1 MPARPLRARIGHL
14 PSMPPPRFELL
25 RAQPADQEIDTSHL
39 AAGAPGTFTNATG
52 TDFCAN
58 CEAGTYQSSKAGTAC
73 VDCPA
78 GSACEAGS
86 SAPIAC
92 PAGTWSSTP
101 RLGTS
106 DGCIT
111 CPVGAYCPAGAVLP
125 LLCQA
130 GTHGGGQT
138 GLSDPLC
145 AGSCP
150 SDQIDGVSR
159 PRVTMANGT
168 VDITGCQCRDGLF
181 LRGCT
186 ACELGNLTGNECVR
200 CPDNTQCQAAGVTLE
215 RLPIK
220 RGYWRATAAS
230 LEVRLCNLEEACVGG
245 TPPAVVNETI
255 WAEHQCAVGYRV
267 AANDATRTNLPP
279 LWPPLAALCP
289 AALRQLRRELLR
301 RRNRSLPEMRR
312 QRVGIVGSDR
322 HRSRCGRRALR
333 LSAVARRRRR
343 LERQEGG
350 RAASLEAGARCG
362 VPDDKGEQA
371 QHQV

>member
-14 PSMPPPRFELL
+14 PSMSPPRFELL

-150 SDQIDGVSR
+150 SDQIDGVR
-159 PRVTMANGT
+159 PPPVTTANGPVAT
-168 VDITGCQCRDGLF
+168 TARHCRHRLYP
-181 LRGCT
+181 RRRP
-186 ACELGNLTGNECVR
+186 ACDPAHLTGPACVR
-200 CPDNTQCQAAGVTLE
+200 CPDHTQCPAAAVTLE
-215 RLPIK
+215 LLWDFECDGIAELANLTFTAEWAAGSAQPGGGDALLKLWELPSL
-220 RGYWRATAAS
+220 RPAAAQLPRDRMHS
-230 LEVRLCNLEEACVGG
+230 G
-245 TPPAVVNETI
+245 AVY
-255 WAEHQCAVGYRV
+255 A
-267 AANDATRTNLPP
+267 
-279 LWPPLAALCP
+279 AALC
-289 AALRQLRRELLR
+289 AGDKLAT
-301 RRNRSLPEMRR
+301 
-312 QRVGIVGSDR
+312 
-322 HRSRCGRRALR
+322 
-333 LSAVARRRRR
+333 
-343 LERQEGG
+343 
-350 RAASLEAGARCG
+350 ASQDAI
-362 VPDDKGEQA
+362 
-371 QHQV
+371 

>member
-1 MPARPLRARIGHL
+1 MSLLENVVANALQNLVGRYFYGVEKNKLKLSVLSGDLVLRNLRVRTDALSSLLLPFKVKWGLVREFRLNVPWKALGRESVRITIDEVLVLVEPIKEWDHTEYLQMARKAKEEKVEAALLLEQKETQLKAASGFMDKLQQRVIDNVSITVRNVHLRY
-14 PSMPPPRFELL
+14 E
-25 RAQPADQEIDTSHL
+25 D
-39 AAGAPGTFTNATG
+39 
-52 TDFCAN
+52 DFSN
-58 CEAGTYQSSKAGTAC
+58 PE
-73 VDCPA
+73 
-78 GSACEAGS
+78 
-86 SAPIAC
+86 
-92 PAGTWSSTP
+92 
-101 RLGTS
+101 
-106 DGCIT
+106 
-111 CPVGAYCPAGAVLP
+111 
-125 LLCQA
+125 
-130 GTHGGGQT
+130 
-138 GLSDPLC
+138 
-145 AGSCP
+145 
-150 SDQIDGVSR
+150 R
-159 PRVTMANGT
+159 P
-168 VDITGCQCRDGLF
+168 F
-181 LRGCT
+181 
-186 ACELGNLTGNECVR
+186 
-200 CPDNTQCQAAGVTLE
+200 AAGVTLE

-230 LEVRLCNLEEACVGG
+230 LEVRLCNLEEAGVGG
-245 TPPAVVNETI
+245 TPPAVGNETI

-279 LWPPLAALCP
+279 LWPPYLAALCP

-350 RAASLEAGARCG
+350 RAASLEAGASCG